1 MAAPPPAET
10 AVREL
15 PMFPLQRLPL
25 PGAALPLHVFE
36 PRYVQLTRV
45 CLDGDRLFG
54 VVLIMR
60 GSEVGAD
67 PGQIRSDAGVLVRIR
82 RARPIEGERWMLE
95 TDCLERLRVRR
106 WLADDPY
113 PRAITEPW
121 PDPPTAPG
129 AASGSAERVTETY
142 RRIGTLLG
150 ADRAGPLPE
159 LRFDGLSSDPSRAA
173 YQLCSAAPVGELD
186 RLRLLE
192 ETGTVERL
200 GLLAELL
207 EDVEETLRL
216 LQGSGE
222 DPSPS

>member
-1 MAAPPPAET
+1 
-10 AVREL
+10 
-15 PMFPLQRLPL
+15 MFPLQRLPL
-25 PGAALPLHVFE
+25 PGSALPLHVFE
-36 PRYVQLTRV
+36 PRYVELTRA

-60 GSEVGAD
+60 GAEVGAD
-67 PGQIRSDAGVLVRIR
+67 PTQVRSDVGVLVRIR
-82 RARPIEGERWMLE
+82 RARPVEGGRWMLE

-106 WLADDPY
+106 WLDDDPY
-113 PRAITEPW
+113 PRALTEPW

-129 AASGSAERVTETY
+129 AAGGPAERVTESY
-142 RRIGTLLG
+142 RRIAALLG
-150 ADRAGPLPE
+150 ADRPGSLPE
-159 LRFDGLSSDPSRAA
+159 PRFDGLSSDPARAA

-192 ETGTVERL
+192 EAGTVERL

-207 EDVEETLRL
+207 GDVEETLRL

-222 DPSPS
+222 HPSAG